1 MALIKCKECGHMI
14 SDKAMKCPKCGYSAT
29 KKEEKLVPPVVPQVR
44 PVYSEENE
52 GGKSKTLYTIIGILA
67 ILLIG
72 GGLYMWHSGLFG
84 ENETDEKMSD
94 DIAVQDTIKSEDYSS
109 VSLFDETEWDN
120 SEYQNDVE
128 ILKNEETFE
137 SSESSEKDGKLEY
150 YSESTEE
157 DKPETYKEDINN
169 SNSIKKRN
177 DAEWQN
183 RIWDKVDVP
192 PSFPGGQSALLYWLA
207 SHVKY
212 PPDAEENGIQGRVIV
227 GFVIERDGSVSQ
239 VQVLRGVAPS
249 LDKEAVRVVESMPKW
264 TPGKQDGQNVRVKFN
279 VPVNFRLG

>member
-1 MALIKCKECGHMI
+1 MALIKCTECGHAM
-14 SDKAMKCPKCGYSAT
+14 SDKASVCPNCGCPT
-29 KKEEKLVPPVVPQVR
+29 TREEEKYVSPVVPQVR
-44 PVYSEENE
+44 PVSYEGNE
-52 GGKSKTLYTIIGILA
+52 GGKSKTLYVIIGILA
-67 ILLIG
+67 TLLIG
-72 GGLYMWHSGLFG
+72 GGLYVWHSGLFG
-84 ENETDEKMSD
+84 GNETDKKMSD
-94 DIAVQDTIKSEDYSS
+94 DIAVQDSIKSEDYSS
-109 VSLFDETEWDN
+109 VSSFDETEWDN

-128 ILKNEETFE
+128 MLKNEEIFE

-227 GFVIERDGSVSQ
+227 GFVIERDGSVSL